1 MYVNWTYLSVQ
12 ICIHIL
18 GRYKNVHNTPFLLNT
33 IDRGLFY
40 CLGNRFECTWKG
52 NFDEKACIWAKIPFR
67 ALSPN
72 MRRRHNQVSNI
83 LVPVIEMRLSIQL
96 SSFVFYI
103 GQRNLAFQ
111 SPWTSVCVLRHRTP
125 LLRRK
130 MLKTTWRCWVMK
142 SQKTSRIYRIQ
153 DTGFRI
159 QQFRAAKNKYGKL
172 TEQTKKGKIWRK
184 SGRKN
189 WKEKELIARQ
199 SVKCLRASDDG
210 DSRAGGGFSAGVVGK
225 KPNGRS
231 LVKRFVCA

>member
-1 MYVNWTYLSVQ
+1 MNINNSWTNACFIAHWEGFILLSWESVRMHLQ
-12 ICIHIL
+12 RQL
-18 GRYKNVHNTPFLLNT
+18 RPST
-33 IDRGLFY
+33 
-40 CLGNRFECTWKG
+40 
-52 NFDEKACIWAKIPFR
+52 CIWAKIPFR

-111 SPWTSVCVLRHRTP
+111 SPWTSVCVLRHCTP

-142 SQKTSRIYRIQ
+142 SQRTSRIYRIQ

-172 TEQTKKGKIWRK
+172 TEQT
-184 SGRKN
+184 
-189 WKEKELIARQ
+189 EK
-199 SVKCLRASDDG
+199 
-210 DSRAGGGFSAGVVGK
+210 
-225 KPNGRS
+225 
-231 LVKRFVCA
+231 